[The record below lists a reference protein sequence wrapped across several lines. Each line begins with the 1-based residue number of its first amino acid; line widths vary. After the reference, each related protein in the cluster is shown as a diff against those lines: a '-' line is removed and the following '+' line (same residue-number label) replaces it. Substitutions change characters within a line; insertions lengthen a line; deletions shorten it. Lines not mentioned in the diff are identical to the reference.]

1 LERGVAGF
9 LQCGESNPEIR
20 IGTILTSESKE
31 ICKEAVNGD
40 GHTMMEFIDMPVDI
54 GIHEVKIK
62 EVVKGEGRY
71 LLDMSEKAIVAL

>member
-1 LERGVAGF
+1 
-9 LQCGESNPEIR
+9 
-20 IGTILTSESKE
+20 
-31 ICKEAVNGD
+31 
-40 GHTMMEFIDMPVDI
+40 MMEFIDMPVDI